1 MATLTR
7 GSDCMG
13 DRYRYDFKLCKPSK
27 GWAQL
32 DTSQDASYYGN
43 WINPL
48 TRELV
53 SYCEGDVTHTQCDD
67 DADFVATV
75 RECIAWHKERKYF
88 IGIDGMC
95 SPTIVDAFTR
105 MGLAEFLH

>member
-1 MATLTR
+1 MKIIR
-7 GSDCMG
+7 NFVPS
-13 DRYRYDFKLCKPSK
+13 DRYHYDLRECTSAN

-32 DTSQDASYYGN
+32 DTRQDASYYGN
-43 WINPL
+43 WANPI

-67 DADFVATV
+67 DAEFATV
-75 RECIAWHKERKYF
+75 LRECIEWHKTRNYF

-95 SPTIVDAFTR
+95 RPPIIEAFLR
-105 MGLAEFLH
+105 LGFDGDLH